1 MIPALTHWE
10 SYYVIVGSSAAAL
23 TGLQFVVV
31 ALINESSRAPSSARA
46 VAAYGSPTI
55 VHFCMSLT
63 IAAIIT
69 APWRSIVGV
78 SAAMTILGLAGIVY
92 DIVVFRRAHRQ
103 EDYKPEISD
112 WIWHTVLPLLAHA
125 VLLFAAISL
134 QGRPDGSLFA
144 IAVAALL
151 LLFIGIHNA
160 WDSVTYIA
168 IVRPAQQADAER
180 QSDPRQD

>member
-31 ALINESSRAPSSARA
+31 ALINESTRAPSSARA

-55 VHFCMSLT
+55 VHFCVSLS

-69 APWRSIVGV
+69 APWSSMAGV
-78 SAAMTILGLAGIVY
+78 SVTMMVLGVAGIVY
-92 DIVVFRRAHRQ
+92 DFVVFRRAYRQ
-103 EDYKPEISD
+103 EDYKPELSD
-112 WIWHTVLPLLAHA
+112 WIWHTVLPLIAHA
-125 VLLFAAISL
+125 AILFAAISL
-134 QGRPDGSLFA
+134 QGSPDGSLFA
-144 IAVAALL
+144 IAIAALL

-168 IVRPAQQADAER
+168 VVRPAQMADAER
-180 QSDPRQD
+180 QSEPRHD

>member
-1 MIPALTHWE
+1 MIPELTHWE

-31 ALINESSRAPSSARA
+31 ALINESPRAPTSARA

-69 APWRSIVGV
+69 APWTSMAGV
-78 SAAMTILGLAGIVY
+78 SVTMALLGLANIGY
-92 DIVVFRRAHRQ
+92 DFVVFRRAHKQ
-103 EDYKPEISD
+103 EEYKPEISD
-112 WIWHTVLPLLAHA
+112 WIWHTMLPLVAHA
-125 VLLFAAISL
+125 TLMFAAISL
-134 QGRPDGSLFA
+134 LHSPVGSLFA
-144 IAVAALL
+144 VAVSALL

-168 IVRPAQQADAER
+168 VVRPSLQADTER
-180 QSDPRQD
+180 KSGPRQD

>member
-31 ALINESSRAPSSARA
+31 ALINESSRAPSVRA

-55 VHFCMSLT
+55 VHFCVSLS
-63 IAAIIT
+63 IAAVIT
-69 APWRSIVGV
+69 APWSSMAGV
-78 SAAMTILGLAGIVY
+78 SVMMMILGIAGIVY
-92 DIVVFRRAHRQ
+92 DFVVFRRAHGQ
-103 EDYKPEISD
+103 EEYKPEISD
-112 WIWHTVLPLLAHA
+112 WVWHTVLPLVAHA
-125 VLLFAAISL
+125 ALLFAAISL
-134 QGRPDGSLFA
+134 QGSPDGSLFA
-144 IAVAALL
+144 IAMAALL

-168 IVRPAQQADAER
+168 VIRPAQKADAER
-180 QSDPRQD
+180 QSEPRQN